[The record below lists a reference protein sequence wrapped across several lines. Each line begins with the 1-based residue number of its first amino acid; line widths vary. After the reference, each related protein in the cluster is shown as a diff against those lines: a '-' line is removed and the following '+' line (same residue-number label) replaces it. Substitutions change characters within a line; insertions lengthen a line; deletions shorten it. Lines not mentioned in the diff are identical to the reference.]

1 MFTNLAGNKIE
12 KVALK
17 TFGNGKDEIDGS
29 DWWRAILIAII
40 WERGIFLVNP
50 KRINSISWI
59 KLLRIHVWVDHMDFF
74 CKLTNFVPFC
84 ILGNILSFAS
94 TLHWWGV
101 QEWFNVERP
110 DSE

>member
-29 DWWRAILIAII
+29 DWSRAILIAII

-50 KRINSISWI
+50 KRINSIS
-59 KLLRIHVWVDHMDFF
+59 
-74 CKLTNFVPFC
+74 
-84 ILGNILSFAS
+84 
-94 TLHWWGV
+94 
-101 QEWFNVERP
+101 
-110 DSE
+110 